1 MFGTNHSRKARTV
14 RLGLALVAAGAI
26 TFGAVA
32 DSFAQRFGGGGGG
45 GFRPGG
51 NFGGGG
57 FSSGGRMP
65 GGDGPRNPGGGFPGG
80 GYPGGP
86 RFPSG
91 GGGGVIMLPP
101 GGYGPGPGTVVVVD
115 DDDPAPRRQK
125 KGAQKQQQQ
134 QQQQQQQKQ
143 QKQRQQTAG
152 RGGFSVPP
160 AGERR
165 FVPNEIL
172 LNISTATSPRAVDD
186 IARRYRLTRL
196 DVQDFALTRHR
207 LARLRI
213 NDGRPV
219 GTVIRSLQTDARV
232 LGAQPNYL
240 YLLQQ
245 GATAAV
251 AAADPA
257 QYFLAKLRLPEAHA
271 FAKGERVLVAV
282 IDTPIDAAHPDLAGV
297 VEASFDATGAADKP
311 HAHGTGIA
319 SVIAAHGKLTGAAPG
334 VRILAAHAFK
344 AAASNGTSLDILKG
358 LDWAGKSKAN
368 IVNMSFAGPADTELQ
383 AMLKALRARGVVLIA
398 AVGNAGPRSPPLYPA
413 ADPNVIAVSATDM
426 DDKAFNQ
433 ANRGT
438 HIALVAPGVSI
449 LAAAPDG
456 GYQMPSGTSFA
467 AAQISGIAALL
478 LERNP
483 KLDAASIRRILMGTA
498 RDLGPPGHDDQFG
511 SGLADAL
518 AAVNAAVPKSSDASA
533 AAPAN

>member
-1 MFGTNHSRKARTV
+1 V
-14 RLGLALVAAGAI
+14 
-26 TFGAVA
+26 
-32 DSFAQRFGGGGGG
+32 
-45 GFRPGG
+45 
-51 NFGGGG
+51 
-57 FSSGGRMP
+57 
-65 GGDGPRNPGGGFPGG
+65 
-80 GYPGGP
+80 
-86 RFPSG
+86 
-91 GGGGVIMLPP
+91 
-101 GGYGPGPGTVVVVD
+101 
-115 DDDPAPRRQK
+115 
-125 KGAQKQQQQ
+125 
-134 QQQQQQQKQ
+134 
-143 QKQRQQTAG
+143 
-152 RGGFSVPP
+152 
-160 AGERR
+160 
-165 FVPNEIL
+165 L
-172 LNISTATSPRAVDD
+172 LNISTATSTRAVDD

-196 DVQDFALTRHR
+196 DVTDFALTRHR

-219 GTVIRSLQTDARV
+219 GTVIRSLQADVRI

-240 YLLQQ
+240 YLMQQ
-245 GATAAV
+245 GATAAPT
-251 AAADPA
+251 ADPL

-271 FAKGERVLVAV
+271 LAKGERVLVAV
-282 IDTPIDAAHPDLAGV
+282 LDTPIDAAHPDLAGV

-334 VRILAAHAFK
+334 VRILAAHAFT
-344 AAASNGTSLDILKG
+344 AAASSGTSLDILKG
-358 LDWAGKSKAN
+358 LDWAGKLKAN
-368 IVNMSFAGPADTELQ
+368 VVNMSFAGPADAELQ
-383 AMLKALRARGVVLIA
+383 AMLKALRANGVVLIA

-426 DDKAFNQ
+426 NDNPFVQ

-438 HIALVAPGVSI
+438 HIAVTAPGVNI

-533 AAPAN
+533 VVPAN

>member
-1 MFGTNHSRKARTV
+1 MFGANHSRKARAV
-14 RLGLALVAAGAI
+14 RLGLTLIAAGAI
-26 TFGAVA
+26 TFAA
-32 DSFAQRFGGGGGG
+32 AAESFAQRFGGGG

-57 FSSGGRMP
+57 LSNGGRFP
-65 GGDGPRNPGGGFPGG
+65 GGDGPRNPGGGYPGG

-86 RFPSG
+86 RFPG

-115 DDDPAPRRQK
+115 DDDDAPVGKPRSKKAAKKQK
-125 KGAQKQQQQ
+125 PQSKPQ
-134 QQQQQQQKQ
+134 
-143 QKQRQQTAG
+143 QQTAG

-160 AGERR
+160 ANERR

-186 IARRYRLTRL
+186 IARRHRLTRV

-219 GTVIRSLQTDARV
+219 GTVIRLLQADARV

-240 YLLQQ
+240 YALQQ
-245 GATAAV
+245 GATAA
-251 AAADPA
+251 ASDPL

-271 FAKGERVLVAV
+271 LAKGERVLVAV
-282 IDTPIDAAHPDLAGV
+282 VDTPIDAAHPDLAGV
-297 VEASFDATGAADKP
+297 VEAAFDATGVADKP
-311 HAHGTGIA
+311 HSHGTGIA
-319 SVIAAHGKLTGAAPG
+319 SVIAAHGRLTGAAPA
-334 VRILAAHAFK
+334 VRILAAHAFT
-344 AAASNGTSLDILKG
+344 AAASSGTSLDILKG
-358 LDWAGKSKAN
+358 LDWSGKSKAN
-368 IVNMSFAGPADTELQ
+368 VINMSFAGPADAELQ
-383 AMLKALRARGVVLIA
+383 AMLKALRENGVVLIA

-413 ADPNVIAVSATDM
+413 ADPNVIAVSASDM
-426 DDKAFNQ
+426 EDKPFAQ

-438 HIALVAPGVSI
+438 HIAVTAPGVNI

-478 LERNP
+478 IERNP
-483 KLDAASIRRILMGTA
+483 KLDAASIRRILMTTA

-518 AAVNAAVPKSSDASA
+518 SAVNAAAPKASDASA
-533 AAPAN
+533 AAAPAN

>member
-1 MFGTNHSRKARTV
+1 V
-14 RLGLALVAAGAI
+14 
-26 TFGAVA
+26 
-32 DSFAQRFGGGGGG
+32 
-45 GFRPGG
+45 
-51 NFGGGG
+51 
-57 FSSGGRMP
+57 
-65 GGDGPRNPGGGFPGG
+65 
-80 GYPGGP
+80 
-86 RFPSG
+86 
-91 GGGGVIMLPP
+91 
-101 GGYGPGPGTVVVVD
+101 
-115 DDDPAPRRQK
+115 
-125 KGAQKQQQQ
+125 
-134 QQQQQQQKQ
+134 
-143 QKQRQQTAG
+143 
-152 RGGFSVPP
+152 
-160 AGERR
+160 
-165 FVPNEIL
+165 L

-219 GTVIRSLQTDARV
+219 GSVIRSLQVDARV

-245 GATAAV
+245 GATAATP
-251 AAADPA
+251 DPL

-271 FAKGERVLVAV
+271 LAKGERVLVAV
-282 IDTPIDAAHPDLAGV
+282 LDTPIDAAHPDLAGV

-311 HAHGTGIA
+311 HPHGTGIA

-344 AAASNGTSLDILKG
+344 AVGSSGTSLDILKG

-368 IVNMSFAGPADTELQ
+368 IVNMSFAGPADAELQ
-383 AMLKALRARGVVLIA
+383 AMLKALRANGVVLIA

-413 ADPNVIAVSATDM
+413 ADPKVIAVSATDM
-426 DDKAFNQ
+426 DDKPFAQ

-438 HIALVAPGVSI
+438 HIAVAVPGVNI

-456 GYQMPSGTSFA
+456 GYQMPSGTSFS

-518 AAVNAAVPKSSDASA
+518 AAVNAAAPKSSDASA
-533 AAPAN
+533 ATPAN

>member
-1 MFGTNHSRKARTV
+1 M
-14 RLGLALVAAGAI
+14 
-26 TFGAVA
+26 
-32 DSFAQRFGGGGGG
+32 
-45 GFRPGG
+45 
-51 NFGGGG
+51 
-57 FSSGGRMP
+57 
-65 GGDGPRNPGGGFPGG
+65 
-80 GYPGGP
+80 
-86 RFPSG
+86 
-91 GGGGVIMLPP
+91 
-101 GGYGPGPGTVVVVD
+101 
-115 DDDPAPRRQK
+115 
-125 KGAQKQQQQ
+125 
-134 QQQQQQQKQ
+134 
-143 QKQRQQTAG
+143 
-152 RGGFSVPP
+152 PP

-165 FVPNEIL
+165 FVPNEVL
-172 LNISTATSPRAVDD
+172 LNISTATSTRAVDD

-219 GTVIRSLQTDARV
+219 GTVIRSLQADARV

-240 YLLQQ
+240 YLVQQ
-245 GATAAV
+245 APAAAAAV
-251 AAADPA
+251 DPA

-271 FAKGERVLVAV
+271 LAKGERILIAV
-282 IDTPIDAAHPDLAGV
+282 IDTPIDASHPDLAGV
-297 VEASFDATGAADKP
+297 VEASFDATGLADKP
-311 HAHGTGIA
+311 HPHGTGIA
-319 SVIAAHGKLTGAAPG
+319 SVIAAHGKLTGAAPA

-344 AAASNGTSLDILKG
+344 SAASNGTSLDILKG

-368 IVNMSFAGPADTELQ
+368 IVNMSFAGPADAELQ
-383 AMLKALRARGVVLIA
+383 AMLKALRANGAVLIA

-426 DDKAFNQ
+426 DDKPFAQ

-518 AAVNAAVPKSSDASA
+518 AAVNAAVPKSSDAVRHRSGELTAFEPGSGPERLTISEHTRSSVGASA
-533 AAPAN
+533 PFHLRVDPAGPLGRSPSGRAVIFCLKFWRG